1 MCVNSVVILLFLGF
15 KIYFLDVQWIDNV
28 ALIST
33 APQRDSV
40 MQTYILFSYSFPWWW
55 ITGY

>member
-15 KIYFLDVQWIDNV
+15 RIYFLDVQWIDNV

-40 MQTYILFSYSFPWWW
+40 MQTYILFSYSFP
-55 ITGY
+55 